1 MLPKA
6 ELGTTGMMVTK
17 LGFGALELRDLESDG
32 GCLPSEEHGKRLLN
46 AVLDAGINFIDTA
59 RSYGRSEEFIGRA
72 IANRRDEYFL
82 ATKAG
87 RGWRS
92 DPPGGSELS
101 REALV
106 GSLDESLA
114 LMRTDH
120 VDVIQLHG
128 GSMEEIE
135 RHGCVETLR
144 DLKAQG
150 KTRFIGASATL
161 PDLDRYIDMD
171 VFDTLQIVY
180 SALEPEHETAI
191 TRAAE
196 RGAGTIIRGGAV
208 KGAPTRETGRGNEFP
223 TVRGRWERSGLDRL
237 LAGLDPVET
246 LLRYAI
252 AHPSAHTF
260 IVGTRDPE
268 HLRANVAAVE
278 KGPLDAEL
286 HEAVRAAVEAVAGPS
301 RRG

>member
-1 MLPKA
+1 MLPRV
-6 ELGTTGMMVTK
+6 ELGSTGMMVTK
-17 LGFGALELRDLESDG
+17 LGFGALEMRDLETDG
-32 GCLPSEEHGKRLLN
+32 GRLPSIEHGERLLN

-59 RSYGRSEEFIGRA
+59 RSYGRSEELIGRA

-87 RGWRS
+87 RGGWRS

-101 REALV
+101 REALTS
-106 GSLDESLA
+106 SLDESLS

-128 GSMEEIE
+128 ARVEEVEQRGSI
-135 RHGCVETLR
+135 ETLR
-144 DLKAQG
+144 ELKAQG

-171 VFDTLQIVY
+171 VFDTFQIVY
-180 SALEPEHETAI
+180 SALEPEHEGSI

-196 RGAGTIIRGGAV
+196 HGAGTIIRGGAV

-223 TVRGRWERSGLDRL
+223 TVRGRWERSGLEAL

-252 AHPSAHTF
+252 AHPAADTF

-278 KGPLDAEL
+278 KGPLEPEL
-286 HEAVRAAVEAVAGPS
+286 HEAVRAAVEAVAG
-301 RRG
+301 

>member
-1 MLPKA
+1 MLPKT
-6 ELGTTGMMVTK
+6 ELGSTGMMVTK
-17 LGFGALELRDLESDG
+17 LGFGALELRALESDG
-32 GCLPSEEHGKRLLN
+32 GRLPSIEHGERLLN

-59 RSYGRSEEFIGRA
+59 PSYGRSEEFIGRA

-101 REALV
+101 REALAS
-106 GSLDESLA
+106 SLDHSLA

-120 VDVIQLHG
+120 VDILQVHG
-128 GSMEEIE
+128 GSVEEIE
-135 RHGCVETLR
+135 QHGCIETLR
-144 DLKAQG
+144 DLRAQG

-171 VFDTLQIVY
+171 VFDTFQIVY
-180 SALEPEHETAI
+180 SALEPEHWASI
-191 TRAAE
+191 SRAAE

-208 KGAPTRETGRGNEFP
+208 KGAPTRATGRGNEFP
-223 TVRGRWERSGLDRL
+223 TVRRRGERSGLDRL

-252 AHPSAHTF
+252 AHTSAHTF
-260 IVGTRDPE
+260 IVGTRDSD

-278 KGPLDAEL
+278 KGPLDGEL
-286 HEAVRAAVEAVAGPS
+286 HEAIRAEVEAVAG
-301 RRG
+301 

>member
-1 MLPKA
+1 MLPKV
-6 ELGTTGMMVTK
+6 ELGSTGMMVTK
-17 LGFGALELRDLESDG
+17 LGFGALELRELATNG
-32 GCLPSEEHGKRLLN
+32 GRLPSEAHGERLLN

-101 REALV
+101 REALMS
-106 GSLDESLA
+106 SLDESLS

-128 GSMEEIE
+128 GRVEEVE

-144 DLKAQG
+144 DLRAQG

-171 VFDTLQIVY
+171 VFDTFQIVY
-180 SALEPEHETAI
+180 SALEPEHDGSI
-191 TRAAE
+191 TRAADH
-196 RGAGTIIRGGAV
+196 GAGTIIRGGAV

-223 TVRGRWERSGLDRL
+223 TVRGRWERSGLDKL

-268 HLRANVAAVE
+268 HLRANVSAVE
-278 KGPLDAEL
+278 KGPLEPEL
-286 HEAVRAAVEAVAGPS
+286 HEAVRAAVVAVAG
-301 RRG
+301 